1 MYLLRRVCRT
11 KPGKARDVAASLDKI
26 CAAYEKNGRAKATIY
41 VGGMGSDA
49 DVAYVEWTQPV
60 IKPSGADE
68 IPASIYVDDAEM
80 RPHLLSYDL
89 QIFEALDR

>member
-1 MYLLRRVCRT
+1 MHSIR
-11 KPGKARDVAASLDKI
+11 
-26 CAAYEKNGRAKATIY
+26 ENGRAKATIY

-60 IKPSGADE
+60 IKPSGPDE

>member
-41 VGGMGSDA
+41 VG
-49 DVAYVEWTQPV
+49 EWAATPTW
-60 IKPSGADE
+60 PTSSG
-68 IPASIYVDDAEM
+68 
-80 RPHLLSYDL
+80 LSP
-89 QIFEALDR
+89 

>member
-1 MYLLRRVCRT
+1 ML
-11 KPGKARDVAASLDKI
+11 
-26 CAAYEKNGRAKATIY
+26 
-41 VGGMGSDA
+41 GSDA
-49 DVAYVEWTQPV
+49 DVAYVRVDCRTQLSS
-60 IKPSGADE
+60 PSGPDE